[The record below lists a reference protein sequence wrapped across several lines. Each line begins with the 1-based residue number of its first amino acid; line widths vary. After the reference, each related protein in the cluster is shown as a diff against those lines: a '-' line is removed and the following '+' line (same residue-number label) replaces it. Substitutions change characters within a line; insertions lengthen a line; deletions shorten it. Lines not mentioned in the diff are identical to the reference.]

1 MREERQPLRNQDCYP
16 PPRFSTAGHSLVPGK
31 GQILPHQCFLQ
42 ENDLR
47 LMFCRSN
54 QLHQSS
60 PTLAETGTVPLP
72 DPKSPLL
79 PCHVYEA
86 HTIASAA
93 ALPSLLGLGRRQLRF
108 GYHLMPTLS
117 KSLWT
122 LQHRYPTFQ

>member
-1 MREERQPLRNQDCYP
+1 
-16 PPRFSTAGHSLVPGK
+16 
-31 GQILPHQCFLQ
+31 
-42 ENDLR
+42 
-47 LMFCRSN
+47 MFCRSN

-93 ALPSLLGLGRRQLRF
+93 ALPSLLGLGPRNCDSATISCLPLARAF
-108 GYHLMPTLS
+108 GRSNTVILPSNKDRTSIMRANAVSIRANLS
-117 KSLWT
+117 ST
-122 LQHRYPTFQ
+122 PPATDDGAASN